1 MFFRRKRSRCSAG
14 FAVLVIASGIVV
26 WAAGVKIA
34 RFSVAILLGLA
45 VAALGAWLLPRFV
58 DITMVTG
65 GILGFVIGAL
75 TGAMAF
81 RLLQGLIL
89 ALCLGLA
96 VGGIYYRWHITT
108 ELAASP
114 TTAQVPAS
122 DLLIPTDRLAAST
135 PPTTPTTPHS
145 SAAHATP
152 SAHAAPA
159 TAPAK
164 AASHSFANDASLFSR
179 SLLDHWNAIPP
190 GHQKRLL
197 FGSIGAAAIA
207 LLIAF
212 GFPRITTWVISALIG
227 ALMILAGAHALLHVY
242 APQYES
248 FLPLTTRMRYLTLGV
263 LVLIGMGIQHRFFP
277 RRKSKARAAPPADAA
292 PVAAVPTA

>member
-1 MFFRRKRSRCSAG
+1 MTGSFIDILPPEAQQVLGGIS
-14 FAVLVIASGIVV
+14 VLVIASGIVV

-45 VAALGAWLLPRFV
+45 VAALGAWLMPRFV
-58 DITMVTG
+58 DVTIITG

-89 ALCLGLA
+89 ALCLGVA
-96 VGGIYYRWHITT
+96 VGGIYYRWHVTT
-108 ELAASP
+108 EMVASP

-135 PPTTPTTPHS
+135 PPATPRT
-145 SAAHATP
+145 SAAHTTP
-152 SAHAAPA
+152 GAPA

-164 AASHSFANDASLFSR
+164 AETHSLANDASLFAR
-179 SLLDHWNAIPP
+179 SVLEHWNAIPP
-190 GHQKRLL
+190 VHQKRLL
-197 FGSIGAAAIA
+197 IGSIGAAAIA

-212 GFPRITTWVISALIG
+212 GFPRVTTWVVSALIG
-227 ALMILAGAHALLHVY
+227 ALMILAGAHALVHVY

-248 FLPLTTRMRYLTLGV
+248 SLPLTTRMRYLTLAI
-263 LVLIGMGIQHRFFP
+263 LMLIGMGIQYRFLR
-277 RRKSKARAAPPADAA
+277 RRKSKAKAAPPANAA